1 MTDELLATLPIQV
14 INDILPEEQ
23 HDDTPLDI
31 APEHRRVKTEKLDL
45 PVETLHTWVKR
56 GKLDLQPEF
65 QRNFVWNKAKAS
77 QLIESLILEIPIP
90 VIYVAEDKNK
100 MYEVVD
106 GQQRLTSICSYLDG
120 MFPNGDSFTLSGLQV
135 LTELN
140 GEPFNKLSNDIQ
152 EKIIGETLRLIV
164 IEQDS
169 DPDVKFEIF
178 KRLNLGAMQLNDQE
192 LRNCVMRGKYNE
204 LLKSLTSNRQQLKI
218 MGLDEPHFRMKDRE
232 LILRFF
238 AMWRNTHLKYKAP
251 MKQFLNHEMGNHR
264 NPSKEELAQMKAV
277 FEKSIDLAY
286 QVFGQK
292 AFRRFNPG
300 NANSPD
306 GDWEETR
313 LNLALWD
320 TLLYTF
326 SFFEKSQII
335 PIADS
340 IREEFID
347 LIMSDPTF
355 VQYITSSTDKSE
367 RVQYRADVW
376 RRRLQALVAD
386 KQPRGFTL
394 ELKVKLYKANPTCE
408 ICKQRIHDVDDAE
421 VDHIEHYWRGGKT
434 IPENARL
441 THRYCNRARGGRN

>member
-1 MTDELLATLPIQV
+1 V
-14 INDILPEEQ
+14 
-23 HDDTPLDI
+23 
-31 APEHRRVKTEKLDL
+31 
-45 PVETLHTWVKR
+45 
-56 GKLDLQPEF
+56 
-65 QRNFVWNKAKAS
+65 
-77 QLIESLILEIPIP
+77 
-90 VIYVAEDKNK
+90 
-100 MYEVVD
+100 
-106 GQQRLTSICSYLDG
+106 
-120 MFPNGDSFTLSGLQV
+120 
-135 LTELN
+135 
-140 GEPFNKLSNDIQ
+140 Q
-152 EKIIGETLRLIV
+152 EKIIGATLRLIV

-204 LLKSLTSNRQQLKI
+204 LLQSLATNIQQLKI

-251 MKQFLNHEMGNHR
+251 MKQFLNREMDKNR
-264 NPSKEELAQMKAV
+264 NPTSKELSEMRAV

-286 QVFGQK
+286 QVFGTK

-300 NANSPD
+300 KPNSPD
-306 GDWEETR
+306 GTWEQTR

-320 TLLYTF
+320 TILYTF

-340 IREEFID
+340 IREEFVD

-355 VQYITSSTDKSE
+355 VQYITSSTDKAE
-367 RVQYRADVW
+367 RIQYRADVW
-376 RRRLQALVAD
+376 RQRLQSLVTD

-394 ELKVKLYKANPTCE
+394 ELKEKLYKASPTCE
-408 ICKQRIHDVDDAE
+408 ICKQRIRDVDDSE
-421 VDHIEHYWRGGKT
+421 VDHVEHYWRGGKT